1 MAPLCF
7 YVHFLAVAVNQLQS
21 AGRASF
27 YIAPPMVEVAVQ
39 STAVSASITRVNP
52 AFLTAP
58 NSAVLLSTAEN
69 IVGNAAFGLMHIP
82 SADLAKTYFASDL
95 SALIFAVNNPQTGTA
110 VPGHVDRAEI
120 VDVIHGSLA
129 ARFQILVI
137 GILHMHQLNPCA
149 FGVQSTKG
157 IQLSP

>member
-1 MAPLCF
+1 M
-7 YVHFLAVAVNQLQS
+7 Q
-21 AGRASF
+21 G
-27 YIAPPMVEVAVQ
+27 
-39 STAVSASITRVNP
+39 TAVCASVAWIDP

-110 VPGHVDRAEI
+110 VPGHVDRADI
-120 VDVIHGSLA
+120 VDMIHGALA
-129 ARFQILVI
+129 ARFQILVV
-137 GILHMHQLNPCA
+137 GILHMHQFHPCA
-149 FGVQSTKG
+149 FGVQGTEG
-157 IQLSP
+157 IKFPPRESSHYCTPFADPALKAELPERC

>member
-1 MAPLCF
+1 
-7 YVHFLAVAVNQLQS
+7 
-21 AGRASF
+21 
-27 YIAPPMVEVAVQ
+27 MVEMAVQ
-39 STAVSASITRVNP
+39 GTAVCASVAWINP

-110 VPGHVDRAEI
+110 VPGHVDRADI
-120 VDVIHGSLA
+120 VDMIHGALA
-129 ARFQILVI
+129 ARRVSSSPLVRVAI
-137 GILHMHQLNPCA
+137 TAPPLP
-149 FGVQSTKG
+149 
-157 IQLSP
+157 IQP